1 MGRNAALVRSEN
13 SISQLVR
20 HVRVTP
26 LVHMDIFVIP
36 TMDNVPVDTV
46 YREDNVT
53 SAQPVTTIFQI
64 VDGVDVIR

>member
-1 MGRNAALVRSEN
+1 M
-13 SISQLVR
+13 
-20 HVRVTP
+20 RVTP

-64 VDGVDVIR
+64 VDVSTNDFFV